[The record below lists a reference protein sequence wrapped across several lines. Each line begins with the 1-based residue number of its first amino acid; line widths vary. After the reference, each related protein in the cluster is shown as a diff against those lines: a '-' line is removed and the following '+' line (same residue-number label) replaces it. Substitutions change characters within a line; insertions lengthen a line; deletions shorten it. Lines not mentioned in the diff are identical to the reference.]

1 MNRFIVTALFVG
13 FLVAVGSLFFR
24 ASPRV
29 AAQSPTQAATSQGTA
44 FTYQGQLRDNSGN
57 PLSGAYDFQFTLHDA
72 ATGGNQVG
80 SVTLNNVSVTNGS
93 FSVQLDFGS
102 SAFDGNARWLEIA
115 VRPAGSGS
123 YTTLT
128 PRQALT
134 ATPYALYSLKAPWG
148 GLTGV
153 PSGFADGVDNDTLS
167 TLSCS
172 SSGQVAEWNGSQWV
186 CGTDDTGGGGSF
198 WSLTGNAGTNSSTDF
213 LGTTDNVT
221 LTLAVSSTTALR
233 LEPTAGTPNL
243 IGGYSGNSVASGVV
257 GATIAGGGG
266 SGVVNQVTADYAVVG
281 GGKNNTASGTAATVG
296 GGVGNIASDYYTT
309 ISGGWSNIAGDT
321 SATVG
326 GGSCNRA
333 GNLTQATCA
342 HTPDTGR
349 WSTVSGGI
357 NNLAKGYASTVGG
370 GVKNTTPGDQSTVGG
385 GLANDA
391 TGIRS
396 TIGGGWENT
405 TSGYAATVSGGFNNV
420 VQGNYATVGGGF
432 DNIANGAGAFV
443 GGGGYNG
450 TTSSGN
456 QALATAST
464 IAGGY
469 NNVITPTAS
478 YAVVSG
484 GQNNT
489 AVSIGATV
497 SGGQNNTAQL
507 NATVGGG
514 SNNKAGG
521 VFATV
526 GGGSS
531 NNALAF
537 ATIGG
542 GDGNTASGSR
552 ATVGGGGSNTASDWY
567 TTVGGGYS
575 NDASGYAATVPG
587 GYDNTAAGDYSFAA
601 GRRAK
606 ANHNGTFVWGDS
618 TNADINSPAADTFI
632 VRANGGIWFGK
643 GTTDITPT
651 IGSGVFINTS
661 TGAHLTTGGVWTNA
675 SDRNAKGD
683 FQPVDPQAVL
693 EKVAQLP
700 ITTWSYKAEG
710 SAVRHMGPTAQDFYA
725 AFGLGNSDTSITTVD
740 ADGVALAAIQGL
752 YRQNQEQAKRIAELE
767 AQNRRQQAQIAALEA
782 RLDALERG
790 RGWVRLPDVAP
801 WLGLGLLAGLVL
813 ARRRK
818 EVGR

>member
-1 MNRFIVTALFVG
+1 MNRFIVTALLVWF
-13 FLVAVGSLFFR
+13 FVAVGSLFFR

-172 SSGQVAEWNGSQWV
+172 SSGQVAKWNGSQWV

-198 WSLTGNAGTNSSTDF
+198 WSLTGNAGTNSSADF

-370 GVKNTTPGDQSTVGG
+370 G
-385 GLANDA
+385 
-391 TGIRS
+391 
-396 TIGGGWENT
+396 
-405 TSGYAATVSGGFNNV
+405 SG
-420 VQGNYATVGGGF
+420 
-432 DNIANGAGAFV
+432 NIASGAGAFV

-514 SNNKAGG
+514 NNNKAGG
-521 VFATV
+521 VYATV

-537 ATIGG
+537 ATVGG

-601 GRRAK
+601 GRSARA
-606 ANHNGTFVWGDS
+606 NVSGCFVWADANAS
-618 TNADINSPAADTFI
+618 TTSCNTSNTTIFRSS
-632 VRANGGIWFGK
+632 GGFYIYTHPTS
-643 GTTDITPT
+643 TTTGVYLAP
-651 IGSGVFINTS
+651 GSGTWS
-661 TGAHLTTGGVWTNA
+661 TL
-675 SDRNAKGD
+675 SDRNAKED

-693 EKVAQLP
+693 EKVAHLP
-700 ITTWSYKAEG
+700 ITTWSYTTEDD
-710 SAVRHMGPTAQDFYA
+710 AVRHMGPTAQDFYA
-725 AFGLGNSDTSITTVD
+725 AFRLGNSDTSITTVD

-752 YRQNQEQAKRIAELE
+752 YQQNQEQAKRIAELE

-782 RLDALERG
+782 RLDALEGG
-790 RGWVRLPDVAP
+790 RGWARLPGLAP

-818 EVGR
+818 EVER